1 MNVSV
6 TRQQEA
12 YIRSIVKT
20 GRYQSVSEVVRDALR
35 LLQDHDRLR
44 ELRLT
49 ELRRDIDAG
58 TRQADRGE
66 LIEGKRA
73 FQGLR
78 RKAQARTKKGA

>member
-12 YIRSIVKT
+12 FIRSIVKS

-44 ELRLT
+44 ELKLA
-49 ELRRDIDAG
+49 ELRRDIEVG
-58 TRQADRGE
+58 IKQADRGE
-66 LIEGKRA
+66 LIEGKQA
-73 FQGLR
+73 FRGLR
-78 RKAQARTKKGA
+78 RKIRTRAKKGA